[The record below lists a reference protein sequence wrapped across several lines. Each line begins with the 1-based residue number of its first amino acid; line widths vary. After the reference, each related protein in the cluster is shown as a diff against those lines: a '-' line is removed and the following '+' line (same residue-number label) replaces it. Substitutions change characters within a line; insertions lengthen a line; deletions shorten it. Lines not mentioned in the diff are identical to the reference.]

1 VVVRPS
7 IDFRGDAVRNTIVG
21 NTVMYGATSG
31 ESFFSGVAGERFAV
45 RLSGATTVVEGTG
58 DHGCEYMT
66 GGTVAV
72 LGKTGRNFAA
82 GMSGGI
88 AYVFDEDGQFAKR
101 CNTAMV
107 SLDKVLTTAEQ
118 EASQDKSIWH
128 AGQSDEV
135 QLKKLLEDHNRWT
148 GSKRARELLDTWSES
163 RGKFVKVFPNE
174 YKRALGEMAARKTT
188 LAPAKSAQAATKK
201 VAVSAK

>member
-1 VVVRPS
+1 
-7 IDFRGDAVRNTIVG
+7 
-21 NTVMYGATSG
+21 
-31 ESFFSGVAGERFAV
+31 VAGERFAV

-88 AYVFDEDGQFAKR
+88 AYVYDEDGKFASR

-107 SLDKVLTTAEQ
+107 SLERVGSTAEQ
-118 EASQDKSIWH
+118 QSASGTTKLHRDQTDEAL
-128 AGQSDEV
+128 
-135 QLKKLLEDHNRWT
+135 LKKLLEDHNRWT
-148 GSKRARELLDTWSES
+148 GSRRARELLDNWAES
-163 RGKFVKVFPNE
+163 RMKFVKVFPNE
-174 YKRALGEMAARKTT
+174 YKRALAEMHEREVELASVGNDAHAALQREPV
-188 LAPAKSAQAATKK
+188 PAK
-201 VAVSAK
+201 